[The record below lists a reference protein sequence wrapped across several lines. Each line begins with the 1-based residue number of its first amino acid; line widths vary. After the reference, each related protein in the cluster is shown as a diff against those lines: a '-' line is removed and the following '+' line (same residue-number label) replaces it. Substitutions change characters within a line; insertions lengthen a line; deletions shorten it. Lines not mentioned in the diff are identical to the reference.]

1 MFCIYFP
8 SQIVT
13 DLLVYRRNSDK
24 VAFFFKIIVSNKMS
38 PLYHAR
44 LIVGMLIN
52 YFTCIALK
60 IIVLEMIALIKKW
73 PIKCLAIRNF
83 IRC

>member
-60 IIVLEMIALIKKW
+60 IIVLEMIALIKK
-73 PIKCLAIRNF
+73 
-83 IRC
+83 